1 MVATLPVI
9 DALHQK
15 TSVTAIALHATSGIL
30 LIGNSDGLVQCVD
43 LEGGKNAVLA
53 KIHVNSRIIDVSW
66 CNNKIVI
73 LDETNGL
80 HMYSIEA
87 EEIWTANLDAGGAQL
102 RIEKQIFVLDGIGTL
117 RQFTLDGQEYP
128 ISQRDVRSFETTSSG
143 LLLMMEDQSV
153 VRTDDDLNVQYSR
166 PQRGEIGEDIVA
178 LGPSKGR
185 TWFVAREG
193 HALVPGDE
201 EALEIEIYEDDQLT
215 RREEIKGRVK
225 ATISNSSQ
233 HYLGLDNGELISME
247 DGSAEVLHTFA
258 YPIQCM
264 ELVDNLV
271 LVGTWFYIYGFD
283 TKTKKLAWQIEHKG
297 MVQSL
302 TTDDKGRMIFFG
314 EDQNDWTGAEP
325 VGVCNLHQASV
336 EVDPSFL
343 QGWFEEDVLEVETN
357 PDVVYR
363 TVDDYT
369 SLLSEEEQKA
379 MKTQQKE
386 LDIGF
391 DSLAAA
397 MNEELTSESADHTE
411 QDLDEL
417 LQFLHEEAK
426 EIIPPKAYAGENQ
439 MITVEENTAVIA
451 TLDGTE
457 SSDPQDRIVSW
468 SWLDSTGREI
478 STEPKLRVK
487 LSEGMHQFELRVFDI
502 DGGMTS
508 DSVQIEIE
516 SLAS

>member
-201 EALEIEIYEDDQLT
+201 EALEIEIYEDDKLT

-271 LVGTWFYIYGFD
+271 LVGTWFYIC
-283 TKTKKLAWQIEHKG
+283 L
-297 MVQSL
+297 L
-302 TTDDKGRMIFFG
+302 
-314 EDQNDWTGAEP
+314 
-325 VGVCNLHQASV
+325 
-336 EVDPSFL
+336 
-343 QGWFEEDVLEVETN
+343 
-357 PDVVYR
+357 
-363 TVDDYT
+363 YT
-369 SLLSEEEQKA
+369 SPSPRDRQKSR
-379 MKTQQKE
+379 MP
-386 LDIGF
+386 
-391 DSLAAA
+391 S
-397 MNEELTSESADHTE
+397 SA
-411 QDLDEL
+411 
-417 LQFLHEEAK
+417 
-426 EIIPPKAYAGENQ
+426 
-439 MITVEENTAVIA
+439 
-451 TLDGTE
+451 
-457 SSDPQDRIVSW
+457 
-468 SWLDSTGREI
+468 
-478 STEPKLRVK
+478 
-487 LSEGMHQFELRVFDI
+487 
-502 DGGMTS
+502 
-508 DSVQIEIE
+508 
-516 SLAS
+516 